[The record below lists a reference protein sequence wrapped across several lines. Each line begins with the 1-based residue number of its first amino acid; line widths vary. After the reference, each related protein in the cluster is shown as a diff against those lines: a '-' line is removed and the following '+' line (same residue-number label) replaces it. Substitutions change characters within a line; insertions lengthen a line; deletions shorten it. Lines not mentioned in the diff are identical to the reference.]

1 MRAAEWVDVRPLRR
15 TCAPRGRTTQRPRP
29 PPQPAGS
36 PRRNHRP
43 PLAGVKLVRPRPR
56 PNGRYRCGRQL
67 NPGPRDS
74 PKHGS
79 CEESQHYS
87 RPSDLQVTGA
97 DQHALLTAKA
107 PMGGNLDA
115 SNTGH
120 RDEEEQAGAG
130 GWQPYPA
137 AAVHARRPGVLTG
150 SECSQAGQCSSAR
163 WWNSELIAPI
173 VVQARAGYRDQ
184 PLHRDRS
191 PPVHPVRDHLPSHYE
206 ATRDGRCAALSSRP
220 TEAGIGLNALA
231 SAARIGF
238 AGYALW
244 RLSEAAFGVTGEG
257 NGTGPRLKSLVRALI
272 YAGFA
277 CLTFDCAPATMLSR
291 VSPGRRWIPCLSPV
305 VLCRGGREACRTM
318 TSTLSVIP
326 AYAGCPSWRGQVAE
340 EVRPSG

>member
-1 MRAAEWVDVRPLRR
+1 MAPAHAGGRMGGCETTPPDLRAPGKNHPATPPASPTCRLSSPQSLAAACRRQARPSS
-15 TCAPRGRTTQRPRP
+15 
-29 PPQPAGS
+29 PALTGATAAGAS
-36 PRRNHRP
+36 LTPDRATARNT
-43 PLAGVKLVRPRPR
+43 
-56 PNGRYRCGRQL
+56 
-67 NPGPRDS
+67 
-74 PKHGS
+74 GS

-107 PMGGNLDA
+107 PMGGNLDT

-206 ATRDGRCAALSSRP
+206 ATRDGRWVALSSRP

-244 RLSEAAFGVTGEG
+244 RLSEAAFGVTGGQRRRPAAEVA
-257 NGTGPRLKSLVRALI
+257 GPGIDMPGS
-272 YAGFA
+272 
-277 CLTFDCAPATMLSR
+277 PA
-291 VSPGRRWIPCLSPV
+291 
-305 VLCRGGREACRTM
+305 
-318 TSTLSVIP
+318 
-326 AYAGCPSWRGQVAE
+326 
-340 EVRPSG
+340 

>member
-15 TCAPRGRTTQRPRP
+15 TCAPREEPPSDPASLPNLPALLAAIIGRRL
-29 PPQPAGS
+29 PAS
-36 PRRNHRP
+36 SSSV
-43 PLAGVKLVRPRPR
+43 LAR
-56 PNGRYRCGRQL
+56 PNGRYRCGRQFD
-67 NPGPRDS
+67 PGPRDS

-120 RDEEEQAGAG
+120 RDEEEQAGAD

-206 ATRDGRCAALSSRP
+206 ATRDGRWVALSSRP

-244 RLSEAAFGVTGEG
+244 RLSEAAFGVTGGQRRRPAAEVA
-257 NGTGPRLKSLVRALI
+257 GPGIDMPGS
-272 YAGFA
+272 
-277 CLTFDCAPATMLSR
+277 PA
-291 VSPGRRWIPCLSPV
+291 
-305 VLCRGGREACRTM
+305 
-318 TSTLSVIP
+318 
-326 AYAGCPSWRGQVAE
+326 
-340 EVRPSG
+340 